1 MRTGESH
8 LRGALAAL
16 AWLVIGAGG
25 AHAQDCAGLARA
37 AISGLTITEA
47 ALAPA
52 TVDLPASCRVRGVAA
67 TSPSSSVRVEVWM
80 PASGWNK
87 RFLATGW
94 AFYAGTMNPSILA
107 GPLRRG
113 YATATTDGGGAPG
126 DPAFFLGAPD
136 KVKDWGER
144 AWHVTTLAAKA
155 LIRAYYGEAPAHSYW
170 SGGGGASR
178 QGLKE
183 AQRFPEDYDG
193 IVVGGLAH
201 DTSHFA
207 FAQVAQWRAVHDGGA
222 VRSETLPALH
232 AAAIAACDAR
242 DGTRDGLIGDPER
255 CDFDP
260 AAIAC
265 KGSVSAAC
273 LTPVEVTAFRKLY
286 APVVAPRS
294 GRTIFGGLA
303 RGSEPTWKG
312 LIEDRQP
319 QSYALNFFRYIV
331 FQDPAWDHRSLDLD
345 RDLARAEAVDP
356 SVNGT
361 DPDLGPFFAR
371 GGKLIVWGGWS
382 DSSIPPGANT
392 GYWRSVVGKLGAGRA
407 DASMRLFMVPG
418 MAHFPGRTGEDA
430 VDFDTQPLIEGW
442 REQGTAPQ
450 RLVATRWSNG
460 VQGPSLTV
468 CPYPALAGAGG
479 DCPSSQRASR

>member
-1 MRTGESH
+1 MGTSH
-8 LRGALAAL
+8 HGAALAAL
-16 AWLVIGAGG
+16 AFMGAGHG
-25 AHAQDCAGLARA
+25 AARAEDCAGLAR
-37 AISGLTITEA
+37 LTLPDLHITEA
-47 ALAPA
+47 VLAPA
-52 TVDLPASCRVRGVAA
+52 AADLPASCRVKA
-67 TSPSSSVRVEVWM
+67 TASTGPASSVRVEVWM

-94 AFYAGTMNPSILA
+94 AFYAGTMNPAILA

-126 DPAFFLGAPD
+126 DPAFFLGRPD

-144 AWHVTTLAAKA
+144 AWHVTTVAAKA
-155 LIRAYYGEAPAHSYW
+155 VIRAYYGEGPAYAYW

-183 AQRFPEDYDG
+183 AQRFPADYDG

-207 FAQVAQWRAVHDGGA
+207 FAQVAQWRAVHDGGP
-222 VRSETLPALH
+222 VRAETLPALH
-232 AAAIAACDAR
+232 AAAVAACDAG
-242 DGTRDGLIGDPER
+242 DGMRDGLIGDPER
-255 CDFDP
+255 CAFDP

-265 KGSVSAAC
+265 KDARVSAAC
-273 LTPVEVTAFRKLY
+273 LTPVEVAAFRKLY

-294 GRTIFGGLA
+294 GREIFGGLA

-312 LIEDRQP
+312 LIEAAAP
-319 QSYALNFFRYIV
+319 QSYAVDFFRYIV

-356 SVNGT
+356 AVNGT
-361 DPDLGPFFAR
+361 DPDLGPFFAH

-392 GYWRSVVGKLGAGRA
+392 GYWRSVVGKLGAGRTN
-407 DASMRLFMVPG
+407 ASMRLFMVPG

-430 VDFDTQPLIEGW
+430 VDFDTQPLIEAW
-442 REQGTAPQ
+442 REEGRAPA
-450 RLVATRWSNG
+450 RLVATRWSGG
-460 VQGPSLTV
+460 VQGASLIV
-468 CPYPALAGAGG
+468 CPYPALAAPAA
-479 DCPSSQRASR
+479 DCRNPQRAPR